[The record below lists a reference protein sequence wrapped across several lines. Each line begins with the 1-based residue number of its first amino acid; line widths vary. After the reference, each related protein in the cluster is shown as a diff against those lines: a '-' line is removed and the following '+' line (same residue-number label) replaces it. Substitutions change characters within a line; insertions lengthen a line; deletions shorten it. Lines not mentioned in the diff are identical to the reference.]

1 MQIMGTNTWE
11 TDVPPDMLVRQAL
24 KFAEAVKADGIAEL
38 RGAWIASDEQKLWCT
53 WDTENLDALEVAF
66 AEMNEQSGLESQLTT
81 VETFFP
87 D

>member
-38 RGAWIASDEQKLWCT
+38 RGAWIASDEQVVHVGHREPGCIGSR
-53 WDTENLDALEVAF
+53 VC
-66 AEMNEQSGLESQLTT
+66 
-81 VETFFP
+81 
-87 D
+87 